1 MLKTLDSV
9 VTIPRRNIPLRSTSR
24 RSFLQLGFSLVGLSL
39 FACGAEDKDASPQL
53 QPKTAQEMKLESS
66 AFEANGMIPV
76 QYTCDG
82 QDISPP
88 LSWDTP
94 PAGTQSLALI
104 VDDPD
109 APGGTFVHWVAYNL
123 SADSQQL
130 PEAVLNQ
137 NFKGGAQGKSSFGKL
152 GYGGPCPPK
161 GTHRYFF
168 KLYALDQKL
177 GLEPGKTK
185 EQVLQAMEGHVLAT
199 SELIGRYQRQS

>member
-1 MLKTLDSV
+1 M
-9 VTIPRRNIPLRSTSR
+9 VTIPIRSIPLRSTSR

-53 QPKTAQEMKLESS
+53 RPKTAQEMKLESS

-109 APGGTFVHWVAYNL
+109 APGGTFVHWVVYNL
-123 SADSQQL
+123 AADRQQL
-130 PEAVLNQ
+130 TEAVLKQ
-137 NFKGGAQGKSSFGKL
+137 NLEGGVQGKSSFGKL

-185 EQVLQAMEGHVLAT
+185 QELLQAMEGHVLAT
-199 SELIGRYQRQS
+199 SQLMGRYRRRN